1 MTTRLFLNVID
12 NAQALWP
19 LFLIRVG
26 LVRALIRLR
35 RRFSFLIALGF
46 RLRVIGEEI
55 EDFIEILKGNGNVTA
70 AFNLDVAMLHF
81 QSFHLLDPPTCATH
95 RNK

>member
-19 LFLIRVG
+19 LVLIRVG

-35 RRFSFLIALGF
+35 RRFSFFIVLGF
-46 RLRVIGEEI
+46 RLRVLGEEI
-55 EDFIEILKGNGNVTA
+55 EDFIEILNGNGNVTA

-81 QSFHLLDPPTCATH
+81 
-95 RNK
+95 

>member
-12 NAQALWP
+12 KAQALWP
-19 LFLIRVG
+19 LVLIRVG

-35 RRFSFLIALGF
+35 RRFSFLSALGF

-55 EDFIEILKGNGNVTA
+55 EDFIEVLKGNGNAVSYT
-70 AFNLDVAMLHF
+70 
-81 QSFHLLDPPTCATH
+81 HLTLPT
-95 RNK
+95 RLLV

>member
-12 NAQALWP
+12 NTQALWP

-81 QSFHLLDPPTCATH
+81 
-95 RNK
+95 